1 MELHMDVERRQRSR
15 SPLGDRDVLQ
25 AVVAGSPQAVVVLDR
40 RGAVVDSNPSA
51 QSLLGLRPSELRGRR
66 FLTLF
71 AREDRSAVG
80 GALAP
85 DAVAQRVTHV
95 AAAARSDGSRLL
107 VEITSSP
114 LSGDGGGGS
123 AQFLRDVTEST
134 LIQAGEAAVA
144 AAGDLH
150 SALSAVGSAL
160 ERVVPVTHLRLSV
173 SEGDQYRTAARTG
186 SSGDQLTPGALVP
199 LAGSVLEQVVA
210 TESPVSVANTGARR
224 FAEDPELAEVGV
236 ASYVAIPLLQGGRVT
251 AVLDVGFPPGPQL
264 AGFVRLL
271 SPVLLS
277 IGNAILHLLLAEQ
290 QASAINRLQRLDAL
304 KNEFLALITH
314 DIRTP
319 LAVIAG
325 FATTLRD
332 RWPDLPEGV
341 KLESL
346 DAILR
351 NGRNL
356 SRLVEEGLELALI
369 EANELRYQFA
379 PFDLAGEVRS
389 TVKDFGVRDGAE
401 RFHVAIDE
409 RLPLAFG
416 DQQRH
421 WQVIT
426 NLVSNAVK
434 FSQPTD
440 PIDVLVTRR
449 GPMLQITVRDHGPGI
464 AAEDRPKLFQK
475 YSRFGAAVERDV
487 RGNGLGLFI
496 SKSLVEAQGGRIW
509 LETVYR
515 EGAAFVYTIPI
526 ADE

>member
-1 MELHMDVERRQRSR
+1 MDVERRERSR
-15 SPLGDRDVLQ
+15 SPLADRDVLQ
-25 AVVAGSPQAVVVLDR
+25 AVVARSRQAVVVLDR
-40 RGAVVDSNPSA
+40 RGAVVDSNLSA
-51 QSLLGLRPSELRGRR
+51 QSLLGRRRSELRGRR

-85 DAVAQRVTHV
+85 DAVAQMVTHV

-114 LSGDGGGGS
+114 LSANGGGGS
-123 AQFLRDVTEST
+123 AQFLRDVTEQT
-134 LIQAGEAAVA
+134 LIRAGEAAVGA
-144 AAGDLH
+144 ESDPH
-150 SALSAVGSAL
+150 SALSAVGSVL
-160 ERVVPVTHLRLSV
+160 KRVVPLSHLRLSV
-173 SEGDQYRTAARTG
+173 SEGDEYRIAARTG
-186 SSGDQLTPGALVP
+186 SCGDQFTPGALAPV
-199 LAGSVLEQVVA
+199 AGSVLEQVVA
-210 TESPVSVANTGARR
+210 TEGPVSVADTGARR
-224 FAEDPELAEVGV
+224 FAEDPELAEAGI
-236 ASYVAIPLLQGGRVT
+236 ASYVAIPLFRGGRIA
-251 AVLDVGFPPGPQL
+251 AVLDVGFPPGPQA

-271 SPVLLS
+271 SPVLLP
-277 IGNAILHLLLAEQ
+277 IGNAILHLLMAEQ

-304 KNEFLALITH
+304 KNEFLALVTH

-356 SRLVEEGLELALI
+356 SRLVEEGLQLALI
-369 EANELRYQFA
+369 EASELRYHFA
-379 PFDLAGEVRS
+379 PFDLAGEVQS
-389 TVKDFGVRDGAE
+389 TVKDFGVRDDTE
-401 RFHVAIDE
+401 RFRVAIDE

-440 PIDVLVTRR
+440 PIDVLVTRQ
-449 GPMLQITVRDHGPGI
+449 GPMIQITVRDHGPGI

-509 LETVYR
+509 LDGAYR
-515 EGAAFVYTIPI
+515 EGASFAYTIPV

>member
-1 MELHMDVERRQRSR
+1 MELHMDVEPRQRSA
-15 SPLGDRDVLQ
+15 SPLTNRDVLH
-25 AVVAGSPQAVVVLDR
+25 AVVARSPQAVVVLDR
-40 RGAVVDSNPSA
+40 QGAVVDSNASA
-51 QSLLGLRPSELRGRR
+51 QSLLGRRRSELRGIR
-66 FLTLF
+66 FVTLF

-80 GALAP
+80 DALAR
-85 DAVAQRVTHV
+85 DAVAQTVAHV
-95 AAAARSDGSRLL
+95 AAADRADGSRLL
-107 VEITSSP
+107 MEFTSSP
-114 LSGDGGGGS
+114 LSENSSGGS
-123 AQFLRDVTEST
+123 AQFLRDVTQPT

-144 AAGDLH
+144 AASDLH
-150 SALSAVGSAL
+150 SALSAVGSVL
-160 ERVVPVTHLRLSV
+160 RRVVPANHLRLSV
-173 SEGDQYRTAARTG
+173 IEGDEYRSAARTG
-186 SSGDQLTPGALVP
+186 SCGDQLTPGALVP
-199 LAGSVLEQVVA
+199 VAGSALEQVVA
-210 TESPVSVANTGARR
+210 TEGPVSVVDTGARR
-224 FAEDPELAEVGV
+224 FAEDPQLAEAGV
-236 ASYVAIPLLQGGRVT
+236 ASYVALPLLQGGRVA
-251 AVLDVGFPPGPQL
+251 AVLDVGFPPGSKL
-264 AGFVRLL
+264 AGFVGKL
-271 SPVLLS
+271 SPALLT
-277 IGNAILHLLLAEQ
+277 IGTAVLHLLMAEQ
-290 QASAINRLQRLDAL
+290 QASVINRLQRLDAL

-332 RWPDLPEGV
+332 RWPELPEGV

-389 TVKDFGVRDGAE
+389 TVNDFGVRDGAR
-401 RFHVAIDE
+401 RFRVAIDE

-440 PIDVLVTRR
+440 PIDVLVTRE

-464 AAEDRPKLFQK
+464 AEEDRPKLFQK

-509 LETVYR
+509 LATAYR
-515 EGAAFVYTIPI
+515 EGAAFVYTIPV